1 MSYEVTTGT
10 ERPDR
15 NTHAQKRDLKPG
27 LRNIRGRIATLL
39 VAIGRGLV
47 AAKSL
52 ILLMV
57 CKEELRVAHSMQFTF
72 ATEGKSFYRTLSAF
86 RATTVGNEL
95 LQRRPDLGE
104 LCCNRAML
112 QACPTGSLGRRY
124 AEFMISH
131 GLDPESYLRLAIE
144 HSTQFKDAEQIWF
157 HTRIDA
163 SHDLRHV
170 LCGYQP
176 DVFGEVCLC
185 WFRYAQ
191 AGHCGVFVLASLG
204 FLSLILKRPSLMV
217 FRSTL
222 EAYRRGQRS
231 QLLDLLAWE
240 DQLAQ
245 PLAVQR
251 ALLGL
256 TLPKHYPT
264 PFAPEAY
271 VASQTVVPDCAELQS
286 TVAGASD

>member
-1 MSYEVTTGT
+1 MS
-10 ERPDR
+10 
-15 NTHAQKRDLKPG
+15 
-27 LRNIRGRIATLL
+27 
-39 VAIGRGLV
+39 
-47 AAKSL
+47 
-52 ILLMV
+52 
-57 CKEELRVAHSMQFTF
+57 AHNMRFTF

-95 LQRRPDLGE
+95 LQRRPDLGG

-144 HSTQFKDAEQIWF
+144 HSTQFKDPEQIWF

-231 QLLDLLAWE
+231 QLLDLLPWE

-251 ALLGL
+251 ALLGPHPSRSITPL
-256 TLPKHYPT
+256 RSLPEEPMSHPRRLFPIVLNCKAPWLEQAIENRRRRSQRDRLFHWAFFGFDRNLRTDVRDACRIGPT
-264 PFAPEAY
+264 WRRYAVWACR
-271 VASQTVVPDCAELQS
+271 AVPGSRC
-286 TVAGASD
+286 G